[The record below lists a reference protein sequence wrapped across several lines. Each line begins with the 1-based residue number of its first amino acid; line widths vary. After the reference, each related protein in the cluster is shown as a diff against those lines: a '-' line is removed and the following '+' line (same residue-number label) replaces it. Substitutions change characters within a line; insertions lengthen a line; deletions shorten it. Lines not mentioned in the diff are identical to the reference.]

1 MTNAVNDCRDF
12 LRFSTKG
19 FIVLAAFEVVSV
31 NSSENFKNKT
41 QNLDNKEEKHTF
53 LEKLAS
59 DIVNK
64 FVATATFKLT
74 DEEHNCQRRNRVPC
88 GFPGCPKSFA
98 VNGRCLQKHR
108 STCRYQ
114 HFTILNP
121 TTECANNVFEQSEVQ
136 DNSINDNK
144 FNYSCNILREGLMDW
159 CREDA
164 AKEND
169 GDRLVRLWRF
179 YFLRF
184 TLTNHTKYRLL
195 SFKLQAQLMALLP
208 PKLAH

>member
-1 MTNAVNDCRDF
+1 M
-12 LRFSTKG
+12 
-19 FIVLAAFEVVSV
+19 
-31 NSSENFKNKT
+31 
-41 QNLDNKEEKHTF
+41 
-53 LEKLAS
+53 
-59 DIVNK
+59 
-64 FVATATFKLT
+64 ATTTFKLT
-74 DEEHNCQRRNRVPC
+74 DEEHNCQRRNREPC

-108 STCRYQ
+108 STYRYQ

-121 TTECANNVFEQSEVQ
+121 TTECVNNVFEQSEVQ
-136 DNSINDNK
+136 DNSISDNK

-159 CREDA
+159 CREDV

-179 YFLRF
+179 NFLRF

-195 SFKLQAQLMALLP
+195 AFKLQA
-208 PKLAH
+208 

>member
-1 MTNAVNDCRDF
+1 MYVLLVTNVVNDCRDF
-12 LRFSTKG
+12 IRFSTKG
-19 FIVLAAFEVVSV
+19 CIVLAAFEVVGV
-31 NSSENFKNKT
+31 NSNENFKNKT
-41 QNLDNKEEKHTF
+41 QNLDNKEEKHAF

-59 DIVNK
+59 DIVNMC
-64 FVATATFKLT
+64 VATTTFKLT

-114 HFTILNP
+114 HFTILDP
-121 TTECANNVFEQSEVQ
+121 TTECANNVF
-136 DNSINDNK
+136 DNSISDNK

-179 YFLRF
+179 DFPRF

-195 SFKLQAQLMALLP
+195 AFKL
-208 PKLAH
+208 